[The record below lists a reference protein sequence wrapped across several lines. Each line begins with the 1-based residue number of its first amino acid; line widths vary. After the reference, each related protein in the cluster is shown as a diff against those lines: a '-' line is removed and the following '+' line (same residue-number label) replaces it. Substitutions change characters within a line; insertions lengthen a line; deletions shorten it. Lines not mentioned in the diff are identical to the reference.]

1 VNDNG
6 GRTRDLPI
14 DEEEANDLGLH
25 VKMCGQRYNQL
36 VDAINELRL
45 DLAGNRK
52 WHKAI
57 FTTLVLAVIGSLLKS
72 TGVLP

>member
-1 VNDNG
+1 MNNNG

-36 VDAINELRL
+36 VDAINLLRA
-45 DLAGNRK
+45 DLAGSRK
-52 WHKAI
+52 LQRTIFSTLLIAI
-57 FTTLVLAVIGSLLKS
+57 AAGALKS
-72 TGVLP
+72 IGVIP

>member
-1 VNDNG
+1 MNDNG

-14 DEEEANDLGLH
+14 DEEEAKDLALH

-36 VDAINELRL
+36 VDAINDVRC
-45 DLAGNRK
+45 DLVANRK

-57 FTTLVLAVIGSLLKS
+57 FSTLILAIAG
-72 TGVLP
+72 GVLKTMGVIP